1 MATTTVSI
9 RLDPELKK
17 TSEAMLSEMGLSLS
31 TLVSMLL
38 RQMQRDR
45 AIPFQVSLDQPNRET
60 VQAMLEAERIA
71 NDKNAPYYTNAHD
84 AIKAALAED

>member
-9 RLDPELKK
+9 RLDTELKK
-17 TSEAMLSEMGLSLS
+17 SSEAMLSEMGLSLS

-45 AIPFQVSLDQPNRET
+45 CIPFQVSLGQLNRET
-60 VQAMLEAERIA
+60 IEAMLEAERISA
-71 NDKNAPYYTNAHD
+71 DPTTPSYASARE
-84 AIKAALAED
+84 AINAALAEE

>member
-17 TSEAMLSEMGLSLS
+17 SSEAMLSEMGLSLS

-45 AIPFQVSLDQPNRET
+45 SIPFQVSLGQPNRET
-60 VQAMLEAERIA
+60 IEAMLEAERIA
-71 NDKNAPYYTNAHD
+71 ADPNTPYYTSARD
-84 AIKAALAED
+84 AIEAALADD